1 MFSGDAFLPDNT
13 FGGSGQLTI
22 SSSGYIAGNG
32 FKISQDGSAE
42 FGNLIARSNVDL
54 GFLKKTSVTH
64 PIDPLVNRSGSD
76 NLNTFTSVVT
86 GGFQKSLGTTSIT
99 ARSYDSLSF
108 IMTTSTT
115 LLFLRVVTKL
125 NGAVK
130 HTVDVARSATSI
142 PLNGQLINQ
151 VEVFLRSSFNI
162 NTSFTYSISIFSGL
176 VNSLEITQL
185 KNPTNS
191 LDGAN
196 KTYVDN
202 KMISTTTSAS
212 FSNPLRSYGEI
223 DGLRLNTV
231 NPSAQ
236 TLGRNIIIKTGVFN
250 PNGTGAVGI
259 TFDTEQPFTDR
270 PAVTVFCTN
279 AASATDSVVGAKIR
293 NLTKDGFD
301 VIASF
306 AIALSNDFTPSGQEY
321 T

>member
-1 MFSGDAFLPDNT
+1 MFSGDVFLPDNT

-64 PIDPLVNRSGSD
+64 SIVVNRSGSD
-76 NLNTFTSVVT
+76 NLNTFTSVLT
-86 GGFQKSLGTTSIT
+86 GGFEKSLGTTSIT

-125 NGAVK
+125 NGVVK

-142 PLNGQLINQ
+142 PLNGELINQ
-151 VEVFLRSSFNI
+151 VEVFLRSSFNT
-162 NTSFTYSISIFSGL
+162 NTSFTYSISIFNGL

-202 KMISTTTSAS
+202 KMISTTTTAG
-212 FSNPLRSYGEI
+212 FSNPVRNYGEI

-259 TFDTEQPFTDR
+259 TFDIEQPFTDS

-279 AASATDSVVGAKIR
+279 AASATDTVVGAKIR

-306 AIALSNDFTPSGQEY
+306 ATAVSNDFTPSGQEY